1 MGKTRHSM
9 RRRDIKRKHPHRRG
23 EDKSNP
29 SHQIHA
35 METPPQAWGRRMNAV
50 VPIQQIGNT
59 PTGVGKT
66 MPPGVR
72 STPTEKHPHRRGED
86 GSLARG
92 YSSVTETPPQAWGRQ
107 LTIGTGRYTYGNTP
121 TGVGKT
127 RHAAGRRGCSEKHPH
142 RRGEDPVQGGLRTT
156 LTETPPQAWGR
167 QALCYEAIWAERNTP
182 TGVGKTTPLLKD
194 LSTHWKH
201 PHRRGED
208 KLKAYTEDRTWETP
222 PQAWG
227 RLKAI
232 PWLLNEF
239 RNTPT
244 GVGKTGLD
252 LSFTGEVEKHP
263 HRRGEDSKESLNF
276 LTNALCHHSL
286 SFSRTSCNPL
296 MRTSSRR

>member
-1 MGKTRHSM
+1 
-9 RRRDIKRKHPHRRG
+9 
-23 EDKSNP
+23 
-29 SHQIHA
+29 

-167 QALCYEAIWAERNTP
+167 PAIFDALSDIVGNTPTGVGKTRLSVVMVSESGKHPHRRGEDPSLKLFAGITAETPPQAWGRQREAITLTRTYRNTP
-182 TGVGKTTPLLKD
+182 TGVGKT
-194 LSTHWKH
+194 
-201 PHRRGED
+201 
-208 KLKAYTEDRTWETP
+208 
-222 PQAWG
+222 
-227 RLKAI
+227 
-232 PWLLNEF
+232 
-239 RNTPT
+239 
-244 GVGKTGLD
+244 
-252 LSFTGEVEKHP
+252 
-263 HRRGEDSKESLNF
+263 SLM
-276 LTNALCHHSL
+276 L
-286 SFSRTSCNPL
+286 
-296 MRTSSRR
+296 